1 MWQLDLLLIINKQ
14 RMKNKA
20 GVVILTFLPILFAVV
35 AIFGEIRCIY
45 KMCTCNWEPV
55 GKAEIVYTIGT
66 FTGLGAIIGYIP
78 IEDK

>member
-1 MWQLDLLLIINKQ
+1 MIIKKQ
-14 RMKNKA
+14 ERMKNK
-20 GVVILTFLPILFAVV
+20 VKLVILTFLPILLAVL

-45 KMCTCNWEPV
+45 KMCTCNWEPI

-66 FTGLGAIIGYIP
+66 FTGAGVIIGYLS

>member
-1 MWQLDLLLIINKQ
+1 
-14 RMKNKA
+14 
-20 GVVILTFLPILFAVV
+20 
-35 AIFGEIRCIY
+35 
-45 KMCTCNWEPV
+45 MCTCNWEPV